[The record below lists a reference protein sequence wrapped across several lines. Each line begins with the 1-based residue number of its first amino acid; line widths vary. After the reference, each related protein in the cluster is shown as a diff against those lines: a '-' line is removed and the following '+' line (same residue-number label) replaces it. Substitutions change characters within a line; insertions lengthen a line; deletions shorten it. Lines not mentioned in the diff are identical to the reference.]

1 MTAVVEQHDIT
12 RAQSSDMSHA
22 EFMRIAHSSKPSE
35 ADLADLRRF
44 LKARPEKLDTTL
56 SFATQAL
63 NRLIDTAYD
72 DQPATAVILK
82 ENCSRLRQRLG
93 WESAS
98 PLEQLLIEQCV
109 LSWVRVQHLEIVV
122 STLQAHHGSSPI
134 QLTTWTRLLDSAQRR
149 HLRAIETLARI
160 RALAVR
166 TPAIL
171 QVNVAQQQVITGPSS
186 PPEHVAL
193 PLPSAG

>member
-1 MTAVVEQHDIT
+1 MTAVIEQHDIIP
-12 RAQSSDMSHA
+12 AKSSDMSHA
-22 EFMRIAHSSKPSE
+22 EFMRIAHSSKPSK
-35 ADLADLRRF
+35 ADIADLRRF

-72 DQPATAVILK
+72 DQPGSAVILK
-82 ENCSRLRQRLG
+82 ENCSRLRKRLG

-109 LSWVRVQHLEIVV
+109 LSWARLQNLEIVM
-122 STLQAHHGSSPI
+122 SALQSQHDSSPI
-134 QLTTWTRLLDSAQRR
+134 QLMTWTRLLDSAQRR

-171 QVNVAQQQVITGPSS
+171 QMNVAQQQVITGASS
-186 PPEHVAL
+186 PSERVAQ